1 LNTTTK
7 GIGVTPPPLK
17 ELEACEK
24 ERVSR
29 EKNIDKNIK
38 QASINQLRSDMFTE
52 NLVRRYSQGF
62 DEERN
67 EFVRNEIMW
76 AKSNGNEQREY
87 ERMAE
92 ADYYGF
98 TNSAQLGCCAPAE
111 LQRDWNCYDIHDVLN
126 ILLIQYTKFM
136 HYRLRT

>member
-87 ERMAE
+87 ERMS
-92 ADYYGF
+92 G
-98 TNSAQLGCCAPAE
+98 NGLKM
-111 LQRDWNCYDIHDVLN
+111 RD
-126 ILLIQYTKFM
+126 LLHNPDMSK
-136 HYRLRT
+136 